1 MEILSDAI
9 QNEKNQ
15 NILSLTFEKINE
27 RKHTILS
34 ELKLLSLK
42 KKLKDYRHV
51 DELQEFRIGSY
62 IRWINLSKK
71 IFTSG
76 GIMVKID
83 IENSGII
90 ITCKNRIN
98 QFFTL
103 KLDECIVFQ
112 KLTQQEYILLTA
124 IQQLT

>member
-15 NILSLTFEKINE
+15 NILSLSFEKINE
-27 RKHTILS
+27 RKHKILA

-62 IRWINLSKK
+62 IRWINLSKR
-71 IFTSG
+71 IFTNG
-76 GIMVKID
+76 GIIVRID
-83 IENSGII
+83 IEENGIV
-90 ITCKNRIN
+90 ITCKNWVN
-98 QFFTL
+98 QFFKL

-112 KLTQQEYILLTA
+112 KLTNQEFILLTA

>member
-15 NILSLTFEKINE
+15 NILSLTFDKINE
-27 RKHTILS
+27 RKHNILA

-42 KKLKDYRHV
+42 KKLKHYRHV

-62 IRWINLSKK
+62 IRWINLSKR
-71 IFTSG
+71 IFTNG
-76 GIMVKID
+76 GNIVRVD
-83 IENSGII
+83 IEENGII
-90 ITCKNRIN
+90 ITCKNTLN
-98 QFFTL
+98 QFFKL

-112 KLTQQEYILLTA
+112 KITNQEHILLTA
-124 IQQLT
+124 IQQLS

>member
-124 IQQLT
+124 IQHLT

>member
-15 NILSLTFEKINE
+15 NILSLTFDKINE
-27 RKHTILS
+27 RKHNILA

-42 KKLKDYRHV
+42 KKLKHYRHV

-62 IRWINLSKK
+62 IRWINLSKR
-71 IFTSG
+71 IFTNG
-76 GIMVKID
+76 GNIVRVD
-83 IENSGII
+83 IEENGIV
-90 ITCKNRIN
+90 ITCKNTLN
-98 QFFTL
+98 QFFKL

-112 KLTQQEYILLTA
+112 KITNQEHILLTA
-124 IQQLT
+124 IQQLS

>member
-15 NILSLTFEKINE
+15 NILSLTFEKIND
-27 RKHTILS
+27 RKHKILS

-42 KKLKDYRHV
+42 KKLKEYRHV
-51 DELQEFRIGSY
+51 DELQEFRVGSF
-62 IRWINLSKK
+62 IRWINLSKR
-71 IFTSG
+71 IFTNG
-76 GIMVKID
+76 GIIVRID
-83 IENSGII
+83 IEENGIV
-90 ITCKNRIN
+90 ITCKNAFNR
-98 QFFTL
+98 FFTL

-112 KLTQQEYILLTA
+112 KLTQQEFVLLTA